1 MKKAIRNAAFAAAA
15 GTLGISAV
23 MYRYGVSRK
32 LYVIPKLMELLPK
45 NNEAHSQYAA
55 VRPALNAGKA
65 WFEAQSTQ
73 EKEIKSFDGLRLFA
87 RYLPKAGSDKIVIL
101 CHGYRGTGLGDFGGI
116 VRYLYEQLGLNILL
130 IDERSHGKS
139 EGKHITYGICERF
152 DICRWAK
159 LMAKEHPDSSIF
171 IYGVSM
177 GAAAVLMTPSTD
189 LPENVVGLIGD
200 CGFTSPDDIFRSVAK
215 SSFRL
220 SGFPFVDIAELYA
233 KAFAHFDFSACSAR
247 EALSKTDIPVLFFH
261 GTADDFVPAYMSREN
276 YEACSSEKKLVLIE
290 GAFHATSYYI
300 DFEKYTKA
308 LKEFV
313 ENH

>member
-1 MKKAIRNAAFAAAA
+1 M
-15 GTLGISAV
+15 
-23 MYRYGVSRK
+23 
-32 LYVIPKLMELLPK
+32 
-45 NNEAHSQYAA
+45 
-55 VRPALNAGKA
+55 
-65 WFEAQSTQ
+65 
-73 EKEIKSFDGLRLFA
+73 
-87 RYLPKAGSDKIVIL
+87 
-101 CHGYRGTGLGDFGGI
+101 
-116 VRYLYEQLGLNILL
+116 RYLYEQLGLNILL